1 MRKQQIRILTHGRE
15 RVINNNNTNSNEEE
29 RMLKMLIPWK
39 EGNNSL

>member
-1 MRKQQIRILTHGRE
+1 MRKQQIRILTLGRE

-29 RMLKMLIPWK
+29 GMLKILIPWK